1 MNITQYALKYP
12 KVIGFFLL
20 LTIVGGVVA
29 FYSLGKKED
38 APFVIKTAVISVD
51 YPGANPDEVEQL
63 ITEPIE
69 VEVRKMRNIHKIRSE
84 SGFGYAK
91 IKVELDPGTPAA
103 EMPQLWDEL
112 RRKCLNVQ
120 ATLPSEASPIRV
132 ADDFGDVYG
141 LYWGLSGDAGYSDA
155 DLRQYAESIRRR
167 LSSIEG
173 VKSVALFGLQQEVVL
188 LQLSLSELA
197 DYGVDVEDLTATL
210 QSSNTLLNPGERS
223 VGAQSLKVLA
233 EGSYKTLSDIENQIV
248 ITRAGTEIRLGDVA
262 RVIHSYQE
270 PATVLMRVNG
280 DKAIGIGVSTEDGYD
295 VVKVGSRVNERLDKI
310 LSTLPEGIELTP
322 LYSEDIIAEQANIGF
337 LLNLVE
343 SIVIVALI
351 ILLVMGVRAGAVI
364 SSSLIFSIGGTLL
377 LMELF
382 GGSLNRTSLAA
393 FIIAMGML
401 VDNAIVVTDNAIVNM
416 RRGVPRI
423 KAIVDGAISPMWG
436 LLGATLIAVIS
447 FLPLYLAES
456 SVSEIISPLFVVL
469 AISLGLSWILAL
481 TQTPLWA
488 NRYLPQIGVGQIKDP
503 YNTPFYNRFASI
515 LERLIRYKWGVIV
528 ATCTL
533 FVASLI
539 LMGELPKNFFPN
551 MDKPYFRAD
560 CFMPEGYSIANTEET
575 LSRMCNY
582 LMEQPEVKCVSMTCG
597 ASPLRYYLASTSFG
611 PIPNF
616 GNILVEL
623 NDKRYSAEVEKR
635 FSNYVADSFPD
646 VMAKS
651 SLFKLSPAVESLIEI
666 GVWGES
672 IDTLEKYTAVLLDSM
687 NSIDMVNNVKS
698 SWGNRV
704 PLFVSNFSQERGGR
718 LGVNRVVTAN
728 ALRMMTTGIKVGE
741 FREGVTVMPIVVKS
755 MRADSGRLDDLKSI
769 PIFAASGE
777 VIPLNQVMKNFQV
790 EYRYNRLNRYN
801 SERIMSAMCDPVRN
815 VNTSEAFNR
824 VMESVEAI
832 ELPEGYEFIV
842 LGEAESQAESN
853 SALAAKLPITF
864 ILIFM
869 ILLFLFRDI
878 KRPIVILLM
887 LPLIFIGVA
896 LGLAVSGKMFD
907 FFALLGLLGL
917 IGMNIKNSIVLV
929 DRIAV
934 EAVGEASLTKAV
946 IRATISRVVPVMLAS
961 GTTILGMVPLLFD
974 AMFGGMAACIMGGLL
989 VSALLTL
996 FVLPVTYT
1004 LLS

>member
-29 FYSLGKKED
+29 FYTLGKKED

-51 YPGANPDEVEQL
+51 YPGANPNEVEQL

-69 VEVRKMRNIHKIRSE
+69 VEVRKMRNVYKIRSE

-120 ATLPSEASPIRV
+120 ATLPQGASPIKV

-141 LYWGLSGDAGYSDA
+141 LYWGLSADAGYSDA
-155 DLRQYAESIRRR
+155 DLRSYAESIRRR
-167 LSSIEG
+167 LSAVKG

-197 DYGVDVEDLTATL
+197 DYGVDVEELANTL
-210 QSSNTLLNPGERS
+210 ESSNTLLNPGERG
-223 VGAQSLKVLA
+223 VGAQNLKVLA
-233 EGSYKTLSDIENQIV
+233 EGSFKSLSDIENQII
-248 ITRAGTEIRLGDVA
+248 ITKAGTEIRLGDIA
-262 RVIHSYQE
+262 QVIHSYQD
-270 PATVLMRVNG
+270 PPSVLMRVNG
-280 DKAIGIGVSTEDGYD
+280 NNAVGIGVSTEDGYD
-295 VVKVGSRVNERLDKI
+295 VVKVGKEVQKRLDNI
-310 LSTLPEGIELTP
+310 LNSMPQGVSLIP
-322 LYSEDIIAEQANIGF
+322 LYSEDIIAEEANVGF

-351 ILLVMGVRAGAVI
+351 ILLVMGLRAGAVI

-416 RRGVPRI
+416 RRGVPRV
-423 KAIVDGAISPMWG
+423 KAIIDGAISPMWG

-488 NRYLPQIGVGQIKDP
+488 NRYLPRIGAGQTKDP
-503 YNTPFYNRFASI
+503 YNTPFYRKFASI
-515 LERLIRYKWGVIV
+515 LERLIQYKWSVV
-528 ATCTL
+528 VVTL
-533 FVASLI
+533 LLFFGSLI
-539 LMGELPKNFFPN
+539 LMGQLPKNFFPN

-560 CFMPEGYSIANTEET
+560 CFMPEGYSIENTDAT
-575 LSRMCNY
+575 LSKMCNY
-582 LMEQPEVKCVSMTCG
+582 LMQQPEVKSVSMTCG

-611 PIPNF
+611 PMPNF

-623 NDKRYSAEVEKR
+623 KDKR
-635 FSNYVADSFPD
+635 FSADVEERFSYYVADSFPD

-666 GVWGES
+666 GVMGES
-672 IDTLEKYTAVLLDSM
+672 IDTLERYTTIMLDSM
-687 NSIDMVNNVKS
+687 NSIDMVTNVKS

-741 FREGVTVMPIVVKS
+741 YREGITVMPIIVKS
-755 MRADSGRLDDLKSI
+755 LRADSGRLDDLKSI
-769 PIFAASGE
+769 PIFSSSGE
-777 VIPLNQVMKNFQV
+777 VIPLNQVMNGFDL

-801 SERIMSAMCDPVRN
+801 SERIMSAMCDPIRT

-824 VMESVEAI
+824 VMASINTI
-832 ELPEGYEFIV
+832 ELPDGYQFVI

-853 SALAAKLPITF
+853 NALASKLPITF

-869 ILLFLFRDI
+869 ILLFLFHDI

-896 LGLAVSGKMFD
+896 LGLAISGKMFD

-934 EAVGEASLTKAV
+934 ESIGEASPIKAV
-946 IRATISRVVPVMLAS
+946 VRATVSRVVPVMLAS

-996 FVLPVTYT
+996 FVLPVTYI